1 MRWLQCCVAQLR
13 LAGSPIR
20 SYFPGKVNGVEPPN
34 VETTMNKT
42 HATLD
47 PQELDALMGH
57 ARNQRGA
64 AMVAH
69 FRQLLAA
76 LRSLFQK
83 H

>member
-1 MRWLQCCVAQLR
+1 
-13 LAGSPIR
+13 
-20 SYFPGKVNGVEPPN
+20 
-34 VETTMNKT
+34 MNKT